1 MYGFLVFLHVVVSIM
16 LVTVI
21 LMQASKGGGL
31 AGTFGGAST
40 ALFGGRGAGS
50 FLSKVTVGLAAAF
63 MALAI
68 LISLVNVPTESGDS
82 IVRKMAEEEVVSPA
96 ADLPVP
102 LSLPQQ
108 QVPEKE
114 K

>member
-1 MYGFLVFLHVVVSIM
+1 MYGILVFLHVITCLL
-16 LVTVI
+16 LVTII

-40 ALFGGRGAGS
+40 AMFGGRGAGS
-50 FLSKVTVGLAAAF
+50 FLSKVTVALAATF
-63 MALAI
+63 MVLAI
-68 LISLVNVPTESGDS
+68 LISLVNVPTDSGDS

-102 LSLPQQ
+102 LSLPQD
-108 QVPEKE
+108 EAKE

>member
-1 MYGFLVFLHVVVSIM
+1 MYGFLVFLHVLTCLL

-40 ALFGGRGAGS
+40 AMFGGRGAGS
-50 FLSKVTVGLAAAF
+50 FLSKVTVGLAATF
-63 MALAI
+63 MVLAI

-82 IVRKMAEEEVVSPA
+82 IVRKMAEDEVVSPA

-102 LSLPQQ
+102 LSLPQDE
-108 QVPEKE
+108 VKE

>member
-1 MYGFLVFLHVVVSIM
+1 MYGFLVFLHVLTCLL

-40 ALFGGRGAGS
+40 AMFGGRGAGS
-50 FLSKVTVGLAAAF
+50 FLSKVTVGLAATF
-63 MALAI
+63 MVLAI
-68 LISLVNVPTESGDS
+68 LISLVNIPTDSGDS
-82 IVRKMAEEEVVSPA
+82 IVRKMAEDEVVSPA

-102 LSLPQQ
+102 LSLPQDE
-108 QVPEKE
+108 VKE

>member
-1 MYGFLVFLHVVVSIM
+1 MYGILVFLHVITCLL
-16 LVTVI
+16 LVTII

-40 ALFGGRGAGS
+40 AMFGGRGAGS
-50 FLSKVTVGLAAAF
+50 FLSKVTVALAATF
-63 MALAI
+63 MVLAI
-68 LISLVNVPTESGDS
+68 LISLVNVPTDSGDS

-102 LSLPQQ
+102 LSLPKD
-108 QVPEKE
+108 ETKE

>member
-1 MYGFLVFLHVVVSIM
+1 MYGILVFLHVITCLM

-40 ALFGGRGAGS
+40 AMFGGRGAGS
-50 FLSKVTVGLAAAF
+50 FLSKVTVGLAATF
-63 MALAI
+63 MVLAI
-68 LISLVNVPTESGDS
+68 LISLVNVPTDSSDS
-82 IVRKMAEEEVVSPA
+82 IVRQMAEDEVVSPA

-102 LSLPQQ
+102 LSLPQDE
-108 QVPEKE
+108 VKE

>member
-1 MYGFLVFLHVVVSIM
+1 MYGILVFLHVITCLL
-16 LVTVI
+16 LVTII

-40 ALFGGRGAGS
+40 AMFGGRGAGS
-50 FLSKVTVGLAAAF
+50 FLSKVTVALAATF
-63 MALAI
+63 MILAI
-68 LISLVNVPTESGDS
+68 LISLVNVPTDSGDS

-102 LSLPQQ
+102 LSLPQDE
-108 QVPEKE
+108 VKE

>member
-1 MYGFLVFLHVVVSIM
+1 MYGILVFLHVITCLL
-16 LVTVI
+16 LVTII

-40 ALFGGRGAGS
+40 AMFGGRGAGS
-50 FLSKVTVGLAAAF
+50 FLSKVTVALAATF
-63 MALAI
+63 MVLAI
-68 LISLVNVPTESGDS
+68 LISLVNVPTDSGDS
-82 IVRKMAEEEVVSPA
+82 IVRKMAEEEVISPA

-102 LSLPQQ
+102 LSLPHD
-108 QVPEKE
+108 EAKE